1 MAVVDHT
8 VFTCGEVDSKW
19 NAILTVLILRGRG
32 GGEEERERRKRG
44 ELLNTGRLGE
54 WGH

>member
-1 MAVVDHT
+1 MAVVDHA

-32 GGEEERERRKRG
+32 GEEEERGVTEYW
-44 ELLNTGRLGE
+44 ETVGE
-54 WGH
+54 WSH